1 MNELGEHGLEA
12 IELATSKLTGSVKE
26 TAVRN
31 ETAARNETGV
41 RNETAARNE
50 TVVRNGTRVR
60 NETVVR
66 NGTRV
71 RNETTA
77 RNETTE
83 PPTFPS
89 PTVSPTDGMPS
100 FEVIDERMR
109 ELMQTQEVAKT
120 AEYKIVSQ
128 CMRQE
133 NQHTLAVVQ
142 QGLQLFRASL
152 DKKERGK
159 TFRVMAEEVVT
170 TITNLIELARSSGAF
185 SGYENVVTNK
195 EMAVAV
201 EAKSLHLNRA
211 AVIISQSIGSGSAS
225 RRLAQL
231 EPSTSTAGG
240 V

>member
-1 MNELGEHGLEA
+1 MEA
-12 IELATSKLTGSVKE
+12 IELATSNLTGSVNE

-31 ETAARNETGV
+31 ETAARNETAV

-50 TVVRNGTRVR
+50 TVVRNGTA
-60 NETVVR
+60 
-66 NGTRV
+66 
-71 RNETTA
+71 A

-83 PPTFPS
+83 PPTFPPPTVS